1 MKIETKLLT
10 RVSRFGP
17 QGCSKLTTT
26 PMCSELPNKCLGS
39 SSQSLMYNQRLSKI
53 QGTSLTQKANKTVQ
67 MREGEGKNS
76 SDKVEIT
83 QKGKEK
89 ASEKVVINIS
99 RDIRK
104 DKVLRKQ

>member
-10 RVSRFGP
+10 RVSQFGP

-26 PMCSELPNKCLGS
+26 PMCSELPNNLGS
-39 SSQSLMYNQRLSKI
+39 SSQSLMYSQRLAKI
-53 QGTSLTQKANKTVQ
+53 QGKSLTQKANKTVQ
-67 MREGEGKNS
+67 MRKGEWKNN

-89 ASEKVVINIS
+89 ASEKVIINIS

-104 DKVLRKQ
+104 DKVLRNQ